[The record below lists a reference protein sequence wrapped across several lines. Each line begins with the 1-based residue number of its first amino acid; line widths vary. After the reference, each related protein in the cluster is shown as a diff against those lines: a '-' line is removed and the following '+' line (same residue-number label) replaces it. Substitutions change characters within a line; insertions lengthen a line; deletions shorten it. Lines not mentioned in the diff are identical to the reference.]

1 MENKELIS
9 HIDAIYH
16 KVGAICDYLSSK
28 VGNSE
33 SDNEAFRILVEAEI
47 NLINLRTKIRKE
59 DEK

>member
-33 SDNEAFRILVEAEI
+33 SDDEAFRILVEAEVD
-47 NLINLRTKIRKE
+47 LINLRTKIRKE